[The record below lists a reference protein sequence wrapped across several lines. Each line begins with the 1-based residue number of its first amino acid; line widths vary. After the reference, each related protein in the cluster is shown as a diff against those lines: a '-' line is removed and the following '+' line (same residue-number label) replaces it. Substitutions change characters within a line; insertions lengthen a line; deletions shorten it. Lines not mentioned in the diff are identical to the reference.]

1 MGIGTFVNQSSR
13 PITAPVRRGRT
24 PTGDLILIAAVIALC
39 LFGLLMLYS
48 ASPVFSLQNYKSAT
62 YMFNKQLIF
71 MAGGILIACLI
82 YQMDYHLWRRFALP
96 IMGLTVILLIAI
108 LLIKDVRNGAV
119 RTFFGGSIQPSEMAK
134 LVTILYLSVWLY
146 AKRDALHDI
155 QLGLVPLA
163 VILGGI
169 AGLIYLEPDLSAT
182 ITIFL
187 LGGLLF
193 FLAGGELRQIV
204 LFCLVALIA
213 GWIVVQFSST
223 GRARLAS
230 YLAGLKDPLKSS
242 SHVLWSLEA
251 VYKGK
256 WFGVGIGNAT
266 TKLIGLPFAATDSIF
281 AVIVEELG
289 LFGALGLISLYGI
302 LLWRG
307 LVIASRAPDLLG
319 SIMAAG
325 LTFWIVIEATINMSM
340 IIGLVP
346 VAGNALPFISAGGSN
361 LVSTLTAIGILLSI
375 SRQSGR
381 KAPVARAGA
390 TGIGENNERRSYS
403 ASVDLRRR
411 NGRRGVSRAS
421 RPASHPR

>member
-1 MGIGTFVNQSSR
+1 MGIGTFVNQSSK
-13 PITAPVRRGRT
+13 PITPSARRGRT
-24 PTGDLILIAAVIALC
+24 STGDLILIAAVAALC

-48 ASPVFSLQNYKSAT
+48 ASTSYSLQTYNSAT
-62 YMFNKQLIF
+62 YVFNKQLIF
-71 MAGGILIACLI
+71 MVGGILIAFVVSRI
-82 YQMDYHLWRRFALP
+82 DYHQWRRFALP
-96 IMGLTVILLIAI
+96 LMGLTIILLVAT
-108 LLIKDVRNGAV
+108 LFIKDVRNGAE
-119 RTFFGGSIQPSEMAK
+119 RTIFGGSVQPSEMAK

-146 AKRDALHDI
+146 SKREYLHDV

-169 AGLIYLEPDLSAT
+169 AGLIYLEPDLSAA

-204 LFCLVALIA
+204 LFSLVALMV
-213 GWIVVQFSST
+213 GWTVVQFSPT
-223 GRARLAS
+223 GRFRLAS
-230 YLAGLKDPLKSS
+230 YLAGLKDLLQSNQ
-242 SHVLWSLEA
+242 HVVWSLEA

-266 TKLIGLPFAATDSIF
+266 TKWIGLPFAATDSIF

-289 LFGALGLISLYGI
+289 LLGALGLISLYGI

-307 LVIASRAPDLLG
+307 LVITSRAPDLLG
-319 SIMAAG
+319 SVLAAG
-325 LTFWIVIEATINMSM
+325 LTFWIIIEAIINMTM
-340 IIGLVP
+340 IIGLIP

-361 LVSTLTAIGILLSI
+361 LVSTLTAIGILVSI
-375 SRQSGR
+375 SRQSG
-381 KAPVARAGA
+381 KKVPA
-390 TGIGENNERRSYS
+390 ENDEWRLYS

-411 NGRRGVSRAS
+411 NGRRGVSRTS

>member
-1 MGIGTFVNQSSR
+1 MGIGTFVNQSAR
-13 PITAPVRRGRT
+13 PITPEARRKRT
-24 PTGDLILIAAVIALC
+24 STGDLILIAAVIALC

-48 ASPVFSLQNYKSAT
+48 ASTDFSLLNYGSPT
-62 YMFNKQLIF
+62 FMFNKQLIF
-71 MAGGILIACLI
+71 MAAGILIAILLSR
-82 YQMDYHLWRRFALP
+82 MDYHKWRRYALP
-96 IMGLTVILLIAI
+96 LMGLTIVLLIAI

-119 RTFFGGSIQPSEMAK
+119 RTIFGGSIQPSEMAK
-134 LVTILYLSVWLY
+134 MATILYLSVWLFS
-146 AKRDALHDI
+146 KQECLHDV

-163 VILGGI
+163 IILGGI

-193 FLAGGELRQIV
+193 FLAGGDLRQII
-204 LFCLVALIA
+204 LFSLVALLA
-213 GWIVVQFSST
+213 GWVVVQLSPT
-223 GRARLAS
+223 GRVRMAS

-242 SHVLWSLEA
+242 DHVLWSLEA
-251 VYKGK
+251 VYRGK

-266 TKLIGLPFAATDSIF
+266 TKLIGLPFSATDSIF

-289 LFGALGLISLYGI
+289 LLGALALIGLYGI

-319 SIMAAG
+319 SVMAAG
-325 LTFWIVIEATINMSM
+325 LTFWIIIEALINMTM
-340 IIGLVP
+340 IIGLIP
-346 VAGNALPFISAGGSN
+346 VAGNALPFVSAGGSN
-361 LVSTLTAIGILLSI
+361 LISTLAAIGILLGI
-375 SRQSGR
+375 SRQSGQ
-381 KAPVARAGA
+381 KVSA
-390 TGIGENNERRSYS
+390 ESNERRLYS

-411 NGRRGVSRAS
+411 DRRRSVSRTS